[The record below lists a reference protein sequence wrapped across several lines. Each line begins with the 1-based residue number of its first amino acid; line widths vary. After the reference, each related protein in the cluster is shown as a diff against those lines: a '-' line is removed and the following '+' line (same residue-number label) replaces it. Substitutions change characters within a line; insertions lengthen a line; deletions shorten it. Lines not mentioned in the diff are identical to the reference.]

1 MKLQGFFI
9 SNQISK
15 QSFALVLFLFLSLP
29 LYATNWY
36 VDGAVNSSGNGQSWA
51 TAWKAFSN
59 INWSSIQPGDFIF
72 ISGGTD
78 SKVYTSGLSVG
89 KSGTPG
95 NLITITGSYEA
106 NHNGKV
112 IIQGSG
118 WSGTGVS
125 CVGDSYIRIANVHI
139 RLWYVGI
146 NGGNS
151 NVLYWDSVYVN
162 KCQWAASPC
171 TQGSGSDSVFIR
183 WSRIVSDSTTATQT
197 DALSCTNV
205 TNLEVSNCYI
215 YQGNRYAS
223 SGHSDIMQVRQS
235 GRQLYYNNW
244 FEEEGSEL
252 DSSAAAGLNG
262 QINYAGDSTL
272 FYNNVM
278 IKRGWSYNTYMDQGN
293 TGHVWMMYNNTF
305 INEYTYGQGGVYQTQ
320 QIYSF
325 AKNNI
330 FMSLSNY
337 GSMMIGTLSP
347 GRSNFDYNQYYSPNA
362 SGIFGSNNPASFSS
376 WQSQGGD
383 INGAAGNP
391 LFTDRENLD
400 LTLQG
405 GSPCINAG
413 TAEIKAYIE
422 SYKYS
427 GGYLPWADYNG
438 SPRSETAP
446 SIGAYEYLG
455 VNTVD
460 PVNNGLPKEFSL
472 YQNYPNPFNPATII
486 RYSIPIEG
494 LVTLKVYNT
503 IGEEVITLANELKQE
518 GNYEV
523 EFDASDLSS
532 GIYFYKLQ
540 TSDFSQVKK
549 MILLK

>member
-1 MKLQGFFI
+1 MRLKGFSICKLI
-9 SNQISK
+9 NRPSL
-15 QSFALVLFLFLSLP
+15 ALILFLFLALP
-29 LYATNWY
+29 LYAANWY
-36 VDGAVNSSGNGQSWA
+36 VDGAVSSSGNGQSWA

-59 INWSSIQPGDFIF
+59 INWGSIQPGDFIF

-112 IIQGSG
+112 IINGSG

-139 RLWYVGI
+139 KLWYVGI

-171 TQGSGSDSVFIR
+171 TQGNGSDSVFIR
-183 WSRIVSDSTTATQT
+183 WSRIVSDSTTPQQT

-205 TNLEVSNCYI
+205 TNLEVSHCYI
-215 YQGNRYAS
+215 YQGNRYS
-223 SGHSDIMQVRQS
+223 KSGHSDIMQVRQS

-244 FEEEGSEL
+244 FEEEGSGL

-262 QINYAGDSTL
+262 QINYSGDSTL

-278 IKRGWSYNTYMDQGN
+278 IKRGWSYNSYMDQGN

-305 INEYTYGQGGVYQTQ
+305 INEYTYGQGGVYQTEQ
-320 QIYSF
+320 RSSF

-362 SGIFGSNNPASFSS
+362 SGIFGTNNPSSLSS

-383 INGAAGNP
+383 IHGAQGNP
-391 LFTDRENLD
+391 LFTNLANRD
-400 LTLQG
+400 VTLQG

-413 TAEIKAYIE
+413 TADIKAYIK

-427 GGYLPWADYNG
+427 GGYLPWTDFIGN
-438 SPRSETAP
+438 PRSETAP
-446 SIGAYEYLG
+446 SIGALEYLG
-455 VNTVD
+455 GTTVD
-460 PVNNGLPKEFSL
+460 PGNNGLPKEFSL
-472 YQNYPNPFNPATII
+472 YQNYPNPFNPATTIH
-486 RYSIPIEG
+486 YSLPLEG

-503 IGEEVITLANELKQE
+503 IGEEVAILVNEEKPA
-518 GNYEV
+518 GSYEV
-523 EFDASDLSS
+523 DFNGSELTS

-540 TSDFSQVKK
+540 AGSFIETKK
-549 MILLK
+549 MVLMK